1 MKIKLKSNY
10 LDSLFSEIDF
20 FLEEEG
26 RNLTDYKKPYPHL
39 SSGMK
44 Y

>member
-10 LDSLFSEIDF
+10 LDSLFSEIHF

-26 RNLTDYKKPYPHL
+26 RNLTD
-39 SSGMK
+39 
-44 Y
+44 